1 MGHCTLTW
9 RWRWLGSAD
18 VRGHRAGPL
27 LSLWAAQQPGLAP
40 AAHLGERSQVTFLDV
55 LSVKLPAPAEN
66 ICSFLSCKLPLCYQ
80 TCSSVSFLLFI
91 LKWIFS
97 KYMSAEMHNL
107 SLLLS
112 RNSYINNVSIP
123 LTALLIPH
131 PWSCCPD
138 MRRCWML
145 LMRPRQC
152 VWFFQRMNGDASLT
166 STLSKNVLFE
176 LKWRQIWG
184 WEWIGKI
191 TAPVP
196 LKQKQ
201 TRF

>member
-27 LSLWAAQQPGLAP
+27 LSLWAAQQPGLVP

-66 ICSFLSCKLPLCYQ
+66 ICGFLSCKLPLCYQ

-97 KYMSAEMHNL
+97 KYMSAERHNL

-112 RNSYINNVSIP
+112 HNIYINNVSISP
-123 LTALLIPH
+123 VDPTSVILL
-131 PWSCCPD
+131 S
-138 MRRCWML
+138 RYEKML

-152 VWFFQRMNGDASLT
+152 VWLFQRINGDASLT
-166 STLSKNVLFE
+166 LTLSKTVLFE

-191 TAPVP
+191 TAPLP